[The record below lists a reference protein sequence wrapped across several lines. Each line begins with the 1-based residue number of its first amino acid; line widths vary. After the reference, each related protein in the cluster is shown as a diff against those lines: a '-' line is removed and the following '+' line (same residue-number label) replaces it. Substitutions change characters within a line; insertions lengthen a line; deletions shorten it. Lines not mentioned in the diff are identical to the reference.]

1 MEELAVE
8 MLKALR
14 PFYEKHRG
22 ITVSNEVLEVAVK
35 ESSHRVRDRHLP
47 DKAVDV
53 LDEACAA
60 ASAAGESAVTGA
72 HAKAVVDAWAP
83 QAEDGVHRGGGS
95 TGGSAGA
102 FPKPARSG
110 AADSTGE
117 GERTERGAA
126 AANKLLEAMHQLLE
140 RSSRSKP

>member
-1 MEELAVE
+1 

-14 PFYEKHRG
+14 PFYEKHHG
-22 ITVSNEVLEVAVK
+22 ITVSNKALEVSVK
-35 ESSHRVRDRHLP
+35 ESSRRVRDRYLP

-60 ASAAGESAVTGA
+60 ACAAGESAVTGA
-72 HAKAVVDAWAP
+72 HAKTVVDVWAP
-83 QAEDGVHRGGGS
+83 QTQDGVHRGGGS
-95 TGGSAGA
+95 VGGSADA
-102 FPKPARSG
+102 FPKPAGSG

-126 AANKLLEAMHQLLE
+126 AANKLLEAMHQFLE